1 MATERQD
8 PRPWVVKRTSRC
20 ESSSSYPTATGGA
33 HGAGFELVSVRA
45 VRTANGSA
53 KDRNTAAILI
63 SIQRPFSKS
72 YCWAGAHHG
81 GVALDLVLLGP
92 PGSGKGTQAALLSEK
107 YGIPAISTGDVL
119 RAQVEAGI
127 PLGKR
132 VKAYL
137 DRGELVPDS
146 LVVDLIQHRL
156 LDPDTQQGFILD
168 GFPRTLPQAQALDTM
183 LAALDRPLDA
193 VLYLQVDPQA
203 VRERLGQ
210 RHRGDDRQSVID
222 HRLDVFLDQ
231 TAPLIT
237 YYQEEGK
244 LKLIDGS
251 QPPEVVAASI
261 EDAIRSLAESG
272 NGSSRTPSRS

>member
-1 MATERQD
+1 M
-8 PRPWVVKRTSRC
+8 
-20 ESSSSYPTATGGA
+20 
-33 HGAGFELVSVRA
+33 
-45 VRTANGSA
+45 
-53 KDRNTAAILI
+53 
-63 SIQRPFSKS
+63 
-72 YCWAGAHHG
+72 
-81 GVALDLVLLGP
+81 DLVLLGP

-107 YGIPAISTGDVL
+107 YGIPAISSGDVL
-119 RAQVEAGI
+119 RAQVEAGT

-231 TAPLIT
+231 TAPLIS
-237 YYQEEGK
+237 YYERERK

-251 QPPEVVAASI
+251 QPPEVVAARI
-261 EDAIRSLAESG
+261 EDAIRSLAGSG